1 MQTNLPLAEVVLA
14 IHLAVINFNLFGLIV
29 VPIGATLGW
38 RFVRVRW
45 WRLLHLLSMAV
56 VAVQAIAGRACFLT
70 ILQDGF
76 SGGGGQPTPLIMAF
90 VNRLVFWP
98 LPIWVFAVIYLLA
111 CLYTLALWRLVPP
124 TPRAFSKA
132 RRPGFPSDHKR

>member
-1 MQTNLPLAEVVLA
+1 LHPNLLLAGAVLA
-14 IHLAVINFNLFGLIV
+14 IHLAVINFNLFGLV
-29 VPIGATLGW
+29 AVPIGAKLGW

-45 WRLLHLLSMAV
+45 WRILHIGSMAV

-70 ILQDGF
+70 ILQEGLA
-76 SGGGGQPTPLIMAF
+76 GGGAQPPPLIMAF

-98 LPIWVFAVIYLLA
+98 LPLWVFTVIYVLA

-124 TPRAFSKA
+124 DIPTPRPEQSALFR
-132 RRPGFPSDHKR
+132 RRP